1 MKKLFGFLKPY
12 ALQVVVIIC
21 VLMVQAY
28 CDLSLPAYTSD
39 IVNVGIQQSGID
51 EKVPEALAGEDL
63 NLILAFVPE
72 EDRAEVA
79 DAYEESSD
87 SYDYEGTVMT
97 LKEQVKEDDSRL
109 EELSDQM
116 GLPMVMAMA
125 AEESGINMNGAEGMT
140 GEGSG
145 QMEDLPD
152 SMVEQAVA
160 AYIQSAYEKI
170 GIDVGDISSRYIL
183 ATGGKMLLLAGLGM
197 AASILVGLM
206 ASRVGAGLGR
216 SLRERVFRKVVGF
229 SNGEFDKFSTAS
241 LITRST
247 NDIQQI
253 QLLTVMIL
261 RMVLYAPIMAIGGI
275 WNVFHTNVD
284 MSWIIALAVVLIFL
298 LVAVLFAVVMPKF
311 RILQNLVD
319 RLNLVSREILTGL
332 SVIRAFGTEKHEE
345 ERFDDANKD
354 LTRAN
359 LFVNRAMT
367 FMMPTMMLIMN
378 AISVLIVWVG
388 GHSIDE
394 GTMQVGDMMAFI
406 QYTMQ
411 IIMAFLMIC
420 MISIML
426 PRAAVAAGRV
436 DEVLTSETAIRD
448 QEVPEHL
455 PEEGKGL
462 VEFDHVSFRYPGA
475 GKDVLHDIHFIAR
488 PGETTAIIGSTGSG
502 KSTLV
507 NLIPRFYDVTEGSI
521 RIDGKDIRTVTQ
533 HELREKIGYVPQKGM
548 LFSGTIASNIAYSDE
563 EMSSERIQEAAKIA
577 QAKQFIEEKPDGYD
591 SPISQGGGNVS
602 GGQKQRLSIARAV
615 AKHPDIFIFDD
626 SFSALDYKTDTVLR
640 QALKEKTKDS
650 TVIIIA
656 QRISTILHA
665 EQIIV
670 LDEGQIAGI
679 GTHEELLKNC
689 EAYYQIASSQLSQT
703 ELEQAVSRSRKGE
716 AAHE

>member
-87 SYDYEGTVMT
+87 SYDYEGTVMA
-97 LKEQVKEDDSRL
+97 LKEQVKEDDSQL

-140 GEGSG
+140 GEASG

-378 AISVLIVWVG
+378 GISVLIVWVG

-406 QYTMQ
+406 QYAMQ
-411 IIMAFLMIC
+411 IIMSFLMIT
-420 MISIML
+420 MMSIML
-426 PRAAVAAGRV
+426 PRAGVAANRIL
-436 DEVLTSETAIRD
+436 EVLDTPLSIED
-448 QEVPEHL
+448 PENCVK
-455 PEEGKGL
+455 PEEKEKGT
-462 VEFDHVSFRYPGA
+462 VVFDHVSFAYPGA
-475 GKDVLHDIHFIAR
+475 EEEVLSDITFEAR
-488 PGETTAIIGSTGSG
+488 KGETVAFIGSTGSG

-507 NLIPRFYDVTEGSI
+507 NLIPRFFDVTKGSV
-521 RIDGKDIRTVTQ
+521 RVDGVDIRQ
-533 HELREKIGYVPQKGM
+533 MKLGDLRERIGYVPQKGV
-548 LFSGTIASNIAYSDE
+548 LFSGTIDSNLRYGRENATRE
-563 EMSSERIQEAAKIA
+563 ELEKAAAIA
-577 QAKQFIEEKPDGYD
+577 QATEFIEQKEEGME
-591 SPISQGGGNVS
+591 SPIAQGGSNVS
-602 GGQKQRLSIARAV
+602 GGQKQRLSIARAI
-615 AKHPDIFIFDD
+615 AKQPEIYIFDD
-626 SFSALDYKTDTVLR
+626 SFSALDFKTDAALR
-640 QALKEKTKDS
+640 KALKEETEEA
-650 TVIIIA
+650 TTLIVA

-665 EQIIV
+665 DRILV
-670 LDEGQIAGI
+670 LDEGKVVGMGTHKELLQSCEVYQQIAR
-679 GTHEELLKNC
+679 
-689 EAYYQIASSQLSQT
+689 SQLSQE
-703 ELEQAVSRSRKGE
+703 ELDYE
-716 AAHE
+716 

>member
-87 SYDYEGTVMT
+87 SYDYEGTVMA
-97 LKEQVKEDDSRL
+97 LKEQVKEDDSQL

-140 GEGSG
+140 GEASG

-378 AISVLIVWVG
+378 GISVLIVWVG

-420 MISIML
+420 MISVML
-426 PRAAVAAGRV
+426 PRAAVSAERV
-436 DEVLTSETAIRD
+436 DGVLESHTLIND
-448 QEVPEHL
+448 PEDPEKL
-455 PEEGKGL
+455 PEESKGQ
-462 VEFDHVSFRYPGA
+462 VVFDHVSFRYPGA
-475 GKDVLHDIHFIAR
+475 EEDVLEDISFTAE
-488 PGETTAIIGSTGSG
+488 PGQTTAIIGSTGCG

-521 RIDGKDIRTVTQ
+521 RLDGHDIRSLTQ
-533 HELREKIGYVPQKGM
+533 HDLREKLGYVPQKGV
-548 LFSGTIASNIAYSDE
+548 LFSGDIASNILFGNPDGTDE
-563 EMSSERIQEAAKIA
+563 EMEEAARIA
-577 QAKQFIEEKPDGYD
+577 QATEFIEAKKRQYH
-591 SPISQGGGNVS
+591 SHIAQGGSNVS
-602 GGQKQRLSIARAV
+602 GGQKQRLSIARAI
-615 AKHPDIFIFDD
+615 AKHPAVYIFDD
-626 SFSALDYKTDTVLR
+626 SFSALDYKTDVALR
-640 QALKEKTKDS
+640 GALKEKTEDS
-650 TVIIIA
+650 TVIIVA
-656 QRISTILHA
+656 QRISTIMHA
-665 EQIIV
+665 EQILV
-670 LDEGQIAGI
+670 LDDGKIVGK
-679 GTHEELLKNC
+679 GTHKELLRDC
-689 EAYYQIASSQLSQT
+689 PEYYQIASSQLSEK
-703 ELEQAVSRSRKGE
+703 ELEQDMKEVG
-716 AAHE
+716 

>member
-87 SYDYEGTVMT
+87 SYDYEGTVMA
-97 LKEQVKEDDSRL
+97 LKEQVKEDDSQL

-140 GEGSG
+140 GEASG

-378 AISVLIVWVG
+378 GISVLIVWVG

-420 MISIML
+420 MISVML
-426 PRAAVAAGRV
+426 PRAAVSAERV
-436 DEVLTSETAIRD
+436 DGVLESHTLIND
-448 QEVPEHL
+448 PGDPEKL
-455 PEEGKGL
+455 PEESKGQ
-462 VEFDHVSFRYPGA
+462 VVFDHVSFRYPGA
-475 GKDVLHDIHFIAR
+475 EEDVLEDISFTAE
-488 PGETTAIIGSTGSG
+488 PGQTTAIIGSTGCG

-521 RIDGKDIRTVTQ
+521 RLDGHDIRNLTQ
-533 HELREKIGYVPQKGM
+533 HDLREKLGYVPQKGV
-548 LFSGTIASNIAYSDE
+548 LFSGDIASNILFGNPDGTDE
-563 EMSSERIQEAAKIA
+563 EMEEAARIA
-577 QAKQFIEEKPDGYD
+577 QATEFIEAKKRQYH
-591 SPISQGGGNVS
+591 SHIAQGGSNVS
-602 GGQKQRLSIARAV
+602 GGQKQRLSIARAI
-615 AKHPDIFIFDD
+615 AKHPAVYIFDD
-626 SFSALDYKTDTVLR
+626 SFSALDYKTDVALR
-640 QALKEKTKDS
+640 GALKEKTEDS
-650 TVIIIA
+650 TVIIVA
-656 QRISTILHA
+656 QRISTIMHA
-665 EQIIV
+665 EQILV
-670 LDEGQIAGI
+670 LDDGKIVGK
-679 GTHEELLKNC
+679 GTHKELLRDC
-689 EAYYQIASSQLSQT
+689 PEYYQIASSQLSEK
-703 ELEQAVSRSRKGE
+703 ELEQDMKEVG
-716 AAHE
+716 